1 MNFGDIL
8 NEWDKETAKPY
19 GKKKLARDERRDL
32 AAAREDDPD
41 SLSSSSSG
49 PQSPSGAGRQKSA
62 GSDSARANPMDVWL
76 RRYGTCDK
84 DTEMESSPESVSPAE
99 RRRRLHSMRPEAVL
113 DLHGLTR
120 DDAWHR
126 LESFFADCRRR
137 GMQKVLVIHG
147 KGNHSGGDPVL
158 KQTVLRFIEQNP
170 HAGESG
176 SADKE
181 SGGTGSTWVILK

>member
-8 NEWDKETAKPY
+8 DEWDRETAKAY
-19 GKKKLARDERRDL
+19 GKKKIARDERREI
-32 AAAREDDPD
+32 ASARESAPD
-41 SLSSSSSG
+41 SLNVPVSG
-49 PQSPSGAGRQKSA
+49 QGPLPVDSPKKRPDSGEV
-62 GSDSARANPMDVWL
+62 RANPMDVWL

-84 DTEMESSPESVSPAE
+84 DTEMASSPEAVSPAE
-99 RRRRLHSMRPEAVL
+99 RRRRLRAMKPEAVL

-120 DDAWHR
+120 DDAWRR

-137 GMQKVLVIHG
+137 GMRKVLVIHG

-158 KQTVLRFIEQNP
+158 RQTVLLFIEQNP

-176 SADKE
+176 SADKD
-181 SGGTGSTWVILK
+181 SGGSGSTWVILK

>member
-8 NEWDKETAKPY
+8 NEWDKETAKAY
-19 GKKKLARDERRDL
+19 GKKKLVRDERREI
-32 AAAREDDPD
+32 ASARESDPD
-41 SLSSSSSG
+41 SLTGSASG
-49 PQSPSGAGRQKSA
+49 SQVDSGATRQKRPES
-62 GSDSARANPMDVWL
+62 GGARANPMDVWL

-84 DTEMESSPESVSPAE
+84 DTEMASSPEAVSPAE
-99 RRRRLHSMRPEAVL
+99 RRRRLRVMKPEATL

-120 DDAWHR
+120 DDAWYR
-126 LESFFADCRRR
+126 LEAFFADCRRR
-137 GMQKVLVIHG
+137 GMQKVLIIHG

-158 KQTVLRFIEQNP
+158 RQTVLRFIEQNP

-181 SGGTGSTWVILK
+181 SGGSGSTWVILK